1 MVALNLV
8 FFATSHPVIAQV
20 VEAKLRGGAVGDVA
34 GIHLTAR
41 LRVHRVLDTT
51 HSQPEETEEVAHP
64 LGVTAG
70 KVVIH
75 RDELAIAACQCV
87 EV

>member
-8 FFATSHPVIAQV
+8 FLATGHPVIAQV
-20 VEAKLRGGAVGDVA
+20 VEAKLRGSAVGDVA

-51 HSQPEETEEVAHP
+51 HSQPKKAEKVSHP
-64 LGVTAG
+64 LRVSAG

-75 RDELAIAACQCV
+75 RDELAITARQGI
-87 EV
+87 